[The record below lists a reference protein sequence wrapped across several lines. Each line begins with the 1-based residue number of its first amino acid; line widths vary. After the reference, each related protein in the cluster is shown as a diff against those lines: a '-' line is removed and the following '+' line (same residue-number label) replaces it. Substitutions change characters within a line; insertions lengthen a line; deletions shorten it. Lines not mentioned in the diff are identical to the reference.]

1 VRFLFFLLICSC
13 ITTGCFEAT
22 EACLDIEAANFD
34 ASADKSCCCT
44 YPKLVMKCSHVYDT
58 LTYLENEVY
67 ANDFG
72 VFRLRN
78 VVFYLC
84 DFELTQ
90 NGITNTISDSIGFSV
105 FGANAGD
112 TTTNIITDDF
122 LLIRR
127 TTIEESIGTF
137 RQKGYFDG
145 IKFRFGLS
153 TDANKIIPTKAPT
166 NHALKP
172 QTENLWLNRTDG
184 YVFAKVIVAAD
195 TSATAQPDTLLFTAA
210 DFPNTFFQQTGASFF
225 HKTGYDFKLT
235 LQIDY
240 KKLFEGV
247 NWSATLPERKVK
259 IRDNF
264 SNVFSVYQ

>member
-1 VRFLFFLLICSC
+1 MRFLFFLLLSSC
-13 ITTGCFEAT
+13 ITTGCYSPVSG
-22 EACLDIEAANFD
+22 CLDIEAANFD

-44 YPKLVMKCSHVYDT
+44 YPNLVMKCSHLYDT

-72 VFRLRN
+72 VFRLRK
-78 VVFYLC
+78 VVFYLS

-90 NGITNTISDSIGFSV
+90 NGITHSISDSIGFSV

-112 TTTNIITDDF
+112 TTVHVIMDDF

-127 TTIEESIGTF
+127 TTLEGSVGTF
-137 RQKGYFDG
+137 RQKGYFDS

-153 TDANKIIPTKAPT
+153 AQANKIIPTKAPA
-166 NHALKP
+166 NHDLKP

-184 YVFAKVIVAAD
+184 FVFAKVVVAAD
-195 TSATAQPDTLLFTAA
+195 TAATAQPDTLIYTAA
-210 DFPNTFFQQTGASFF
+210 DFPNKFFQQTGANFF
-225 HKTGYDFKLT
+225 HKTGYDFKLV

-264 SNVFSVYQ
+264 SNVFSVSQ